1 MADDA
6 TKFAHE
12 GGDTAPGTREQ
23 IAQRNR
29 EADAHA
35 EVVAKAG
42 QELRDAMERREGALA
57 EADEK
62 LHGADS
68 DEPSRHD
75 GSPVPPSRE
84 PDAIRRGREQAE
96 SAQKS
101 SGRQQQSQKS

>member
-6 TKFAHE
+6 TRFAHE

-29 EADAHA
+29 EADEHA
-35 EVVAKAG
+35 QVVSDAG
-42 QELRDAMERREGALA
+42 RELRDAMERREGALA
-57 EADEK
+57 EADAK

-84 PDAIRRGREQAE
+84 PDAVRRGREQAE
-96 SAQKS
+96 AAQKS
-101 SGRQQQSQKS
+101 SSNKQSQSKS